1 MDANV
6 VGSTKLSPETL
17 TGTVKH
23 LAGVLWYDV
32 LSTLNKTGFGADALG
47 PGNDSFQSLFMW
59 NIAQN
64 DFGAYDREIT
74 DAALRQLGGAAPA
87 DGSIAPTP
95 PLAPAAADAGTGAP
109 SLGALSMAAAP
120 AAAEPATGPWLEKA
134 KAFARAV
141 WPGLTQAAAALG
153 VPPVGLLAQAALET
167 RWGTSTQGNNLFGIK
182 ASPGQPSSWQP
193 THEMQGGV
201 LVPTVA
207 SFRAYGS
214 AADSIADYVREIR
227 SVFPQ
232 AANQTSVAGFAGALQ
247 AGGYAT
253 DRNYAAKI
261 IDLAGSPLMA
271 AALGEVDPTM
281 STTHSTE
288 NPTK

>member
-6 VGSTKLSPETL
+6 VGSAKLSAETL

-95 PLAPAAADAGTGAP
+95 PLAPAAEAEA
-109 SLGALSMAAAP
+109 GALGVGALNLPAAP
-120 AAAEPATGPWLEKA
+120 AAAEPASGPWLEKA

-167 RWGTSTQGNNLFGIK
+167 RWGTATQGNNLFGIK

-214 AADSIADYVREIR
+214 PADSIADYVREIR
-227 SVFPQ
+227 GVFPH
-232 AANQTSVAGFAGALQ
+232 AAGQTSVAGFAGALQ

-271 AALGEVDPTM
+271 AALGVVDPTM